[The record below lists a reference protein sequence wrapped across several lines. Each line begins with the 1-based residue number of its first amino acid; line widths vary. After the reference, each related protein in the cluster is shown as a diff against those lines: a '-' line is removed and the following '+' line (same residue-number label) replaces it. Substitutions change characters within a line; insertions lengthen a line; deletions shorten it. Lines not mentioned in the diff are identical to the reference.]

1 MTRWRNLTFVLAGGL
16 LTLVLL
22 SAADAGR
29 DAPGS
34 ASWGS
39 SLTVRDPVPGFWRAQ
54 SGAST
59 DSVRPYSV
67 GWSSLVA
74 TTRLAVA
81 PNDDLEL
88 TNMGPTGVLV
98 LESGALVLTSVEGP
112 VALQRGGA
120 IAGLEP
126 APIGAGALLMRGDR
140 ITFHA
145 SATVTFR
152 NAEATSASLLLATRM
167 PDFSL
172 PMEGN
177 VQ

>member
-1 MTRWRNLTFVLAGGL
+1 MSRLEHLTMGLAVVLLA
-16 LTLVLL
+16 LVLVL
-22 SAADAGR
+22 FSDTGPRAQ
-29 DAPGS
+29 GS
-34 ASWGS
+34 VSWGS
-39 SLTVRDPVPGFWRAQ
+39 SLAVHDPIPGFWLTR

-59 DSVRPYSV
+59 DSVQPYSV
-67 GWSSLVA
+67 GSSSLVA

-120 IAGLEP
+120 IPGLEP
-126 APIGAGALLMRGDR
+126 APIGVGALLMRGDR

-152 NAEATSASLLLATRM
+152 NAEATTASLLLATRM
-167 PDFSL
+167 PDFPRS
-172 PMEGN
+172 MDGT

>member
-1 MTRWRNLTFVLAGGL
+1 MR
-16 LTLVLL
+16 
-22 SAADAGR
+22 S
-29 DAPGS
+29 
-34 ASWGS
+34 
-39 SLTVRDPVPGFWRAQ
+39 
-54 SGAST
+54 
-59 DSVRPYSV
+59 YSV

-81 PNDDLEL
+81 SNDDLEL

-172 PMEGN
+172 PMEGT

>member
-1 MTRWRNLTFVLAGGL
+1 MTRWRSMTFVLAAGL

-29 DAPGS
+29 ETPRS
-34 ASWGS
+34 VSWGS
-39 SLTVRDPVPGFWRAQ
+39 SLAARDPVPGFWRTQ
-54 SGAST
+54 SGVST

-74 TTRLAVA
+74 TIRLSVA

-88 TNMGPTGVLV
+88 TNMGPTGVLI

-126 APIGAGALLMRGDR
+126 APIGTGALLMRGDR

-152 NAEATSASLLLATRM
+152 NAEATAASLLLANRM

-172 PMEGN
+172 PMEGI